1 MEVQAAAREIK
12 MKVRKRLF
20 FAVAAV
26 AAAAA
31 AAFPA
36 LLVCLADVSKEV
48 PVVVVG
54 CFKCLA
60 KSILLRSMHVTTL
73 KH

>member
-26 AAAAA
+26 AAAAAA

-60 KSILLRSMHVTTL
+60 KSILLR
-73 KH
+73 